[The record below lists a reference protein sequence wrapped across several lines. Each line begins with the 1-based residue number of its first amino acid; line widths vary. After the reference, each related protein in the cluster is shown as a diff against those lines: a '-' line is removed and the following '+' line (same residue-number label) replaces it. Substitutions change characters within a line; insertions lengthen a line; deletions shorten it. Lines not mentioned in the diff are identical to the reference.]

1 MPLSTIARS
10 SFVTSF
16 TPQLEEPD
24 PMLPAYDEY
33 NRDLSQ
39 VMIGNASQVIIGEN
53 MDDSKPV
60 CYKFANTIKKLK
72 RQSAD
77 RNAAGKPMNDR
88 KISIE
93 S

>member
-1 MPLSTIARS
+1 
-10 SFVTSF
+10 
-16 TPQLEEPD
+16 
-24 PMLPAYDEY
+24 MLPAYDEY

-53 MDDSKPV
+53 MDDSKQV

-93 S
+93 SWRESLFSDGRK